1 MSNKIIEEQR
11 RAREEKINMIKA
23 KQGLAEPEKKVESL
37 VVIPKTP
44 KEKLQNYW
52 YHFKW
57 HTIGSVA
64 LVIVLAIMIVQCA
77 SRESYD
83 FMVVIYANTPMESG
97 RIEKIEEYIEQFAE
111 DIDGDGKV
119 SVEVVDCTFSDLTED
134 SQSKQTAVSKVQS
147 MIAAEPKAILYI
159 VNEKSANDLNGLNT
173 KGFFEGE
180 PIDLSQ
186 EFYDFCNGETEY
198 QKVPEGLKIG
208 YRRIGGTLMQNDKD
222 AKEIQKVS
230 IKIYEEM
237 LEKLKEFPIE
247 VKQ

>member
-1 MSNKIIEEQR
+1 
-11 RAREEKINMIKA
+11 
-23 KQGLAEPEKKVESL
+23 
-37 VVIPKTP
+37 
-44 KEKLQNYW
+44 
-52 YHFKW
+52 
-57 HTIGSVA
+57 
-64 LVIVLAIMIVQCA
+64 MIVQCA

-186 EFYDFCNGETEY
+186 EFYDFCNGKTEY

-247 VKQ
+247 VK